1 MSIQAEE
8 LRRYVAD
15 RPPESWREAST
26 RTVVVGS
33 GKGGSGASTIA
44 ALLGIGM
51 AEAGRRTLLVDGD
64 DAIGAL
70 HHLFGIPSASEALL
84 RQEDPDSEIIWVAD
98 RLALLPGGSV
108 RHRIASVRTTPVQRS
123 AFYRRI
129 MPMAVTFDV
138 MIVDAG
144 SRLDSVVAATSTH
157 AARYVTVSGIE
168 PAALAAS
175 YALVKALAQRVS
187 DARVEML
194 VNGHDDVSALTAF
207 QHVSMATEQFL
218 GRDLGYAG
226 TIPACQSLR
235 GAVLSGRSLDHVD
248 PTASAT
254 AAARTLA
261 RRLLNDLDR
270 DASALSDTRRHLRR
284 A

>member
-129 MPMAVTFDV
+129 MPMEGRRP
-138 MIVDAG
+138 AG
-144 SRLDSVVAATSTH
+144 SGGLTPNSTENGPDSGC
-157 AARYVTVSGIE
+157 R
-168 PAALAAS
+168 PPP
-175 YALVKALAQRVS
+175 
-187 DARVEML
+187 
-194 VNGHDDVSALTAF
+194 
-207 QHVSMATEQFL
+207 
-218 GRDLGYAG
+218 GRA
-226 TIPACQSLR
+226 PSRAP
-235 GAVLSGRSLDHVD
+235 GR
-248 PTASAT
+248 
-254 AAARTLA
+254 
-261 RRLLNDLDR
+261 
-270 DASALSDTRRHLRR
+270 
-284 A
+284 